1 MRHQEKNSFKFNG
14 FFMLFVALLVLAG
27 IIITALLSAVFPLM
41 LVLTILL
48 GLLEIF
54 IIKGFIMIQPND
66 ARVLTFFGKYSGS
79 IKENGFFWINPLA
92 AREHVSLKIN
102 NFTSDK
108 IKVNDSDGNPILIA
122 AVIVWRV
129 VDTTKAIFDVDNY
142 EEFVEIQSET
152 AIRSLAS
159 KYPYDSH
166 SDDVPSLRGVPE
178 KVAEELRKEL
188 QKRMDQAG
196 VEIIEARISHLA
208 YAPEIAQAMLRRQQ
222 ARAVIMARQQIV
234 DGAMGMV
241 EMALKR
247 LEENGVVQLDE
258 ERKAAMVNNLLV
270 ALVSES
276 ETHPVINT
284 GTLYS

>member
-1 MRHQEKNSFKFNG
+1 MRHEEKRALKLNG
-14 FFMLFVALLVLAG
+14 FLMIFVALLGMVAT
-27 IIITALLSAVFPLM
+27 IFSFLLS
-41 LVLTILL
+41 TINAAFVLL
-48 GLLEIF
+48 GILFLLIELLIL
-54 IIKGFIMIQPND
+54 KGFTMIQPND
-66 ARVLTFFGKYSGS
+66 SRVLTFFGKYTGS
-79 IKENGFFWINPLA
+79 IKENGFYWINPLA
-92 AREHVSLKIN
+92 ARQRVNLKIN
-102 NFTSDK
+102 NFTSEK

-122 AVIVWRV
+122 AVVVWRV
-129 VDTTKAIFDVDNY
+129 VDTTKALFDVDDY
-142 EEFVEIQSET
+142 MEFVEIQSET

-166 SDDVPSLRGVPE
+166 NDDIASLRGLPE
-178 KVAEELRKEL
+178 VVSDELRKEL
-188 QKRMDQAG
+188 QERMDQAG

-222 ARAVIMARQQIV
+222 ARAVIAARQQIV

-241 EMALKR
+241 EMALTRFEK
-247 LEENGVVQLDE
+247 NGMVKLDE